1 MLHLESLT
9 LSRGSRSLFEAA
21 SLQIP
26 PGRRVGVTGANGTG
40 KSSLFALIL
49 GELHPDQGDLHYPA
63 GWVVAQVAQETPA
76 LAMAA
81 LEYVIEGDVELARL
95 RRALAESESSGD
107 GVQQAHL
114 HHALEAI
121 DGYRAESRAAKLMMG
136 LGFMPGDENRPVAA
150 FSGGFRVRLNL
161 ARALMCRSDLLLL
174 DEPTNHLDL
183 DAILWLEE
191 WLRVYPGTLLMVS
204 HDRDFLDAVV
214 EAVAHIEDRRLQ
226 LYTGNYSAFERQR
239 AEQLSQ
245 RQAAFERQQRE
256 ILRVRLFVD
265 RFRAK
270 ATKARQAQSRLKVL
284 ERMELIAAAHAD
296 SPFGFR
302 FREPERLPN
311 PLLRLDKVAVGYGST
326 PVLSGI
332 GLLLGPD
339 DRIGLLGRNG
349 AGKSTLVK
357 LLAGAMTPSG
367 GYYEPAQA
375 LRVGY
380 FAQHQLE
387 QIDPDRSPLGHLL
400 RLDPRASE
408 QALRDFLGGF
418 GFSGEQALASCGVF
432 SGGEKARLALALIV
446 YQRPNLLLLDEP
458 TNHLDLEMRH
468 ALGEALQEFAG
479 AMVIVSH
486 DRHLLRL
493 TCDRLLLV
501 HGGRVTPFEGDLDD
515 YPAWLAAQRAE
526 TVSPSGEGAT
536 GDHSALA
543 RKDRRRAEAERRLAL
558 QPWRDRLKQLEREL
572 ADLGQRREALEAAFA
587 DPALYT
593 TGNASRLTAINSERA
608 DLARRLAMVET
619 EWLTVAERLET
630 QE

>member
-1 MLHLESLT
+1 MLQLESLT
-9 LSRGSRSLFEAA
+9 LSRGGRPLFEGA

-26 PGRRVGVTGANGTG
+26 PGRRAGVTGANGSG
-40 KSSLFALIL
+40 KTSLFALIL
-49 GELHPDQGDLHYPA
+49 GELHPDQGDLRYPTS
-63 GWVVAQVAQETPA
+63 WVVAQVAQETPA
-76 LAMAA
+76 LTMAA
-81 LEYVIEGDVELARL
+81 LEYVIEGDGELARL
-95 RRALAESESSGD
+95 RQALAETSED

-114 HHALEAI
+114 HIELEAI

-136 LGFMPGDENRPVAA
+136 LGFVPGDENRPVAA

-183 DAILWLEE
+183 DAILWLED
-191 WLRVYPGTLLMVS
+191 WLRTYPGTLLMVS

-214 EAVAHIEDRRLQ
+214 EVVAHIEDRRLQ

-245 RQAAFERQQRE
+245 HQAAFERQQRE
-256 ILRVRLFVD
+256 ILRIRSFVD

-284 ERMELIAAAHAD
+284 ERMEVIAAAHAD

-311 PLLRLDKVAVGYGST
+311 PLLRIDQAAVGYGDT

-332 GLLLGPD
+332 GLLLDPD

-357 LLAGAMTPSG
+357 LLAGAMMPSTG
-367 GYYEPAQA
+367 HYEPAQA
-375 LRVGY
+375 LKVGY

-387 QIDPDRSPLGHLL
+387 QLDPDRSPMGHLL
-400 RLDPRASE
+400 RLDPQANE
-408 QALRDFLGGF
+408 QSLRGFLGGF
-418 GFSGEQALASCGVF
+418 GFSGEQALASCCVF
-432 SGGEKARLALALIV
+432 SGGEKARLALALII

-468 ALGEALQEFAG
+468 ALGEALQEFSG

-501 HGGRVTPFEGDLDD
+501 HGGRVMPFDGDLDD

-526 TVSPSGEGAT
+526 SVSASGEGNV

-543 RKDRRRAEAERRLAL
+543 RKDRRRVEAERRATL
-558 QPWRDRLKQLEREL
+558 QPWRDRLKQLEKNL
-572 ADLGQRREALEAAFA
+572 AVLGQRREALEAAFA
-587 DPALYT
+587 DPALYAA
-593 TGNASRLTAINSERA
+593 GNGQQFTALSTERA
-608 DLARRLAMVET
+608 ELTRRIDTIET

-630 QE
+630 QA